1 MLEVSD
7 GRCCFYLLRAEA
19 GGGAPAAGGG
29 GRRSTWCG
37 RTSTSCG
44 RRAGPAR
51 GGRRSEQG
59 SAMFRP
65 EERNPAATAAGRT
78 RVAAARSQPCR
89 EWGILDKVWD
99 DRTRQATYTQPNI
112 FLLTRRWHSL
122 VITSCSGILLR
133 RGLPEEVLR
142 VLLLVLAQLLE
153 SSSVEFACSALL
165 RRGFPG
171 S

>member
-1 MLEVSD
+1 LGSHLYWSATSIPAD
-7 GRCCFYLLRAEA
+7 ARGLRRPLLLLPAA

-51 GGRRSEQG
+51 GG
-59 SAMFRP
+59 
-65 EERNPAATAAGRT
+65 
-78 RVAAARSQPCR
+78 
-89 EWGILDKVWD
+89 
-99 DRTRQATYTQPNI
+99 
-112 FLLTRRWHSL
+112 WHSL

-142 VLLLVLAQLLE
+142 VLLLVLVQLLE

-171 S
+171 SWKPESYRTRPKKEREDWRSDSAGYGCKWDHLRESRETPHMPVVRGAHIYHLC